1 MAPLPTRIVAVAPA
15 KHQPSPQQ
23 AAVYDWTSNGAGS
36 AVIEAVAGAGK
47 TTTLIN
53 LLDRTTGTVA
63 FMAYNKKIAEEI
75 EAKAAPLN
83 LGNRVRI
90 GTVHSFGFAALR
102 ASCPRTKVDGKKLIT
117 IAKRLIENKRL
128 PIELHEFAVKAAAMA
143 KQSGIGAMTDIA
155 SPTAWAEMIE
165 HHAIDELL
173 PEEFNISVGI
183 RAACALLIASN
194 DMADQMIDFDDM
206 IYLPLQRGLAIKPY
220 DWVLLDEAQDTNATR
235 RALARKMLA
244 PGGRMVA
251 VGDPAQA
258 IYGFTGADSDSLD
271 LIRADFNAITLP
283 LTVSYRCPKA
293 VVAEARKWV
302 QHIQPADNAIEGS
315 VERIDEDTFW
325 AETYATL
332 NAEDA
337 ILCRNTAPLVA
348 AAYRLIRN
356 GMGCYIE
363 GRDIGTGLI
372 KLATKW
378 KTARTVADLRDR
390 LSKWSKAEIKRAL
403 DKSQDAQAARI
414 DDQTSTL
421 FEIMSALP
429 DDAPIASIQT
439 AINTLFG
446 DTPAGQRPRVVTL
459 STIHKSKG
467 REWKRVLW
475 WGANA
480 YQPSPFA
487 RQAWQQGQERN
498 LMYVAATRAQETL
511 VHVTVEKEAEW
522 GVIPYRQKTLSCK
535 NSDGLLAHQER
546 KSQ

>member
-1 MAPLPTRIVAVAPA
+1 MAPLPNRITAPQAAPA
-15 KHQPSPQQ
+15 AKYQPSPQQ
-23 AAVYDWTSNGAGS
+23 AAVYDWTTNSTGS

-53 LLDRTTGTVA
+53 LLTRTTGTVA

-75 EAKAAPLN
+75 AVKAAPLN

-102 ASCPRTKVDGKKLIT
+102 TSCPRTKVDGKKLIT
-117 IAKRLIENKRL
+117 IAKRLIENKRI
-128 PIELHEFAVKAAAMA
+128 PVELHSFVLKAVALA
-143 KQSGIGAMTDIA
+143 KQAGIGAMTKIDDA
-155 SPTAWAEMIE
+155 KAWAEMIA

-173 PEEFNISVGI
+173 PEDFDLGAGI
-183 RAACALLIASN
+183 RAAVTLLTASN
-194 DMADQMIDFDDM
+194 AMADQIIDFDDM
-206 IYLPLQRGLAIKPY
+206 VYLPLQRRLKLQTY

-235 RALARKMLA
+235 RALACKLLA

-293 VVAEARKWV
+293 VVAEARQWV
-302 QHIQPADNAIEGS
+302 QHIQPADDAIEGS

-332 NAEDA
+332 TPDDA

-356 GMGCYIE
+356 GVGCYIE

-378 KTARTVADLRDR
+378 KTAATVADLRDR
-390 LSKWSKAEIKRAL
+390 LRKWSKAEIKRAQ
-403 DKSQDAQAARI
+403 DKSQDAQAARV

-421 FEIMSALP
+421 LEIMSALP
-429 DDAPIASIQT
+429 DDAPIFSVQT
-439 AINTLFG
+439 AINNIFG
-446 DTPAGQRPRVVTL
+446 DTPAGERPRVVTL

-480 YQPSPFA
+480 FQPSPFA

-498 LMYVAATRAQETL
+498 LMYVAATRAMETL
-511 VHVTVEKEAEW
+511 IHVTVEK
-522 GVIPYRQKTLSCK
+522 R
-535 NSDGLLAHQER
+535 ER
-546 KSQ
+546 RKDQ

>member
-1 MAPLPTRIVAVAPA
+1 MAPLPNRITAPQAAPAA

-53 LLDRTTGTVA
+53 LLDRTNGEVA

-75 EAKAAPLN
+75 AIKAAPFN
-83 LGNRVRI
+83 LGSRVRI

-102 ASCPRTKVDGKKLIT
+102 TVCPRAKVDGKKLVT
-117 IAKRLIENKRL
+117 IAKRLTQNKRL

-143 KQSGIGAMTDIA
+143 KQSGIGAITDIA

-165 HHAIDELL
+165 HHAINELL

-194 DMADQMIDFDDM
+194 DTADQMIDFDDM
-206 IYLPLQRGLAIKPY
+206 IYLPLQRGLAIRPY
-220 DWVLLDEAQDTNATR
+220 NWVLLDEAQDTNATR
-235 RALARKMLA
+235 RALARKLLA

-271 LIRADFNAITLP
+271 LIRKDFSAIILP

-325 AETYATL
+325 AETYETL
-332 NAEDA
+332 TANDA

-348 AAYRLIRN
+348 AAYRLIRK
-356 GMGCYIE
+356 GKGCIIE

-378 KTARTVADLRDR
+378 KTVQTVEDLRNKLGR
-390 LSKWSKAEIKRAL
+390 WSQAEIKRAR
-403 DKSQDAQAARI
+403 DKGQDAQAARV

-421 FEIMSALP
+421 FEIMSTLP

-439 AINTLFG
+439 AINSLFG
-446 DTPAGQRPRVVTL
+446 DTPAGERPRVVTL

-487 RQAWQQGQERN
+487 RQEWQQGQERN

-511 VHVTVEKEAEW
+511 VHVTVEK
-522 GVIPYRQKTLSCK
+522 
-535 NSDGLLAHQER
+535 QER
-546 KSQ
+546 YEE

>member
-1 MAPLPTRIVAVAPA
+1 MAPLPNRITVPQAAPAA

-53 LLDRTTGTVA
+53 LLDRTTGNVA

-102 ASCPRTKVDGKKLIT
+102 TSCPRTKVDGKKLIT
-117 IAKRLIENKRL
+117 IAKRLIENKRI
-128 PIELHEFAVKAAAMA
+128 PVEMHQFVIKAASMA
-143 KQSGIGAMTDIA
+143 KQAGIGAITKIDDA
-155 SPTAWAEMIE
+155 KAWADMIA
-165 HHAIDELL
+165 HHGIEELL
-173 PEEFNISVGI
+173 IEEFDLAEGIS
-183 RAACALLIASN
+183 AAVILLTASN
-194 DMADQMIDFDDM
+194 AMADQVIDFDDM
-206 IYLPLQRGLAIKPY
+206 VYLPLQRRLNLQTY
-220 DWVLLDEAQDTNATR
+220 NWVLLDEAQDTNATR

-271 LIRADFNAITLP
+271 LIREDFSAITLP

-293 VVAEARKWV
+293 VVTEARQWV
-302 QHIQPADNAIEGS
+302 QHIQAADNAIEGS
-315 VERIDEDTFW
+315 VECIDEDYFW
-325 AETYATL
+325 NGVYATYATL
-332 NAEDA
+332 TADDA

-356 GMGCYIE
+356 GVGCYIE

-378 KTARTVADLRDR
+378 KTAATVADLRDR
-390 LSKWSKAEIKRAL
+390 LRKWSKAEIKRAQ
-403 DKSQDAQAARI
+403 DKGQDAQAARV

-421 FEIMSALP
+421 LEIMGALP
-429 DDAPIASIQT
+429 DDAPIFSVQT
-439 AINTLFG
+439 AINNIFG
-446 DTPAGQRPRVVTL
+446 DTPAGERPRVVTL

-511 VHVTVEKEAEW
+511 VHVTVAK
-522 GVIPYRQKTLSCK
+522 QKREE
-535 NSDGLLAHQER
+535 D
-546 KSQ
+546 

>member
-1 MAPLPTRIVAVAPA
+1 MAPLPTRITAPQAAPA
-15 KHQPSPQQ
+15 AKHKPSPQQ
-23 AAVYDWTSNGAGS
+23 AAVYEWTSNSTGS

-53 LLDRTTGTVA
+53 LLTRTHGEVA

-75 EAKAAPLN
+75 AVKAEPLD
-83 LGNRVRI
+83 LGSRVRI

-102 ASCPRTKVDGKKLIT
+102 TVCPRTKVDGKKLIT
-117 IAKRLIENKRL
+117 IAKRLTQNKRL

-143 KQSGIGAMTDIA
+143 KQAGIGAMTDIA
-155 SPTAWAEMIE
+155 SPTAWAEMIA

-173 PEEFNISVGI
+173 PEGHGTAEGI

-194 DMADQMIDFDDM
+194 EMAEQMIDFDDM
-206 IYLPLQRGLAIKPY
+206 IYLPLQRGLTIKPY
-220 DWVLLDEAQDTNATR
+220 NWVLLDEAQDTNATR
-235 RALARKMLA
+235 RALACKLLA

-271 LIRADFNAITLP
+271 LIRKDFSAITLP

-315 VERIDEDTFW
+315 VERITEEDFW
-325 AETYATL
+325 GSAKKAGIYTGLTAD
-332 NAEDA
+332 DA
-337 ILCRNTAPLVA
+337 ILCRNTNPLVKL
-348 AAYRLIRN
+348 AYGLIRR
-356 GMGCYIE
+356 GKGCIIE
-363 GRDIGTGLI
+363 GRDIGMGLI

-378 KTARTVADLRDR
+378 KTAATVEDLRNKLGR
-390 LSKWSKAEIKRAL
+390 WSQAEIKRAL
-403 DKSQDAQAARI
+403 DKGQDAHAAKI
-414 DDQTSTL
+414 EDQTSTL
-421 FEIMSALP
+421 LEIMSTLP

-439 AINTLFG
+439 AINSLFG
-446 DTPAGQRPRVVTL
+446 DTPAGERPRVVTL

-467 REWKRVLW
+467 REWPRVLW

-480 YQPSPFA
+480 YQPSPYA
-487 RQAWQQGQERN
+487 RQEWQQGQERN

-511 VHVTVEKEAEW
+511 VHVMVEKKKRDME
-522 GVIPYRQKTLSCK
+522 
-535 NSDGLLAHQER
+535 
-546 KSQ
+546 

>member
-1 MAPLPTRIVAVAPA
+1 MAPLPNRITAPQAAPAA

-53 LLDRTTGTVA
+53 LLDRTTGNVA

-75 EAKAAPLN
+75 AVKAAPLN

-102 ASCPRTKVDGKKLIT
+102 TSCPRTKVDGKKLIT
-117 IAKRLIENKRL
+117 IAKRLIENKRI
-128 PIELHEFAVKAAAMA
+128 PVKLHSFVLKAVALA
-143 KQSGIGAMTDIA
+143 KQAGIGAITKIDDA
-155 SPTAWAEMIE
+155 KAWADMIA
-165 HHAIDELL
+165 HHGIAELL
-173 PEEFNISVGI
+173 PEDVDSDNDIIS
-183 RAACALLIASN
+183 AAVTLLTASN
-194 DMADQMIDFDDM
+194 AMADQIIDFDDM
-206 IYLPLQRGLAIKPY
+206 VYLPLQRRLNLQTY
-220 DWVLLDEAQDTNATR
+220 NWVLLDEAQDTNATR
-235 RALARKMLA
+235 RALARKLLA

-271 LIRADFNAITLP
+271 LIRKDFSAITLP

-293 VVAEARKWV
+293 VVAEARNWV
-302 QHIQPADNAIEGS
+302 RHIQPADNAIEGS
-315 VERIDEDTFW
+315 VECIDEDTFW
-325 AETYATL
+325 NNNRHRELQGEDAVYTTL
-332 NAEDA
+332 TADDA

-356 GMGCYIE
+356 GVGCYIE

-378 KTARTVADLRDR
+378 KTAITVADLRDR
-390 LSKWSKAEIKRAL
+390 LRKWSKAEIKRAQ
-403 DKSQDAQAARI
+403 DKGQDAQAARV

-421 FEIMSALP
+421 LEIMGALP
-429 DDAPIASIQT
+429 DDAPIFSVQT
-439 AINTLFG
+439 AINNIFG
-446 DTPAGQRPRVVTL
+446 DTPPGERPRVVTL

-480 YQPSPFA
+480 FQPSPFA
-487 RQAWQQGQERN
+487 RQEWQQGQERN
-498 LMYVAATRAQETL
+498 LMYVAATRAMETL
-511 VHVTVEKEAEW
+511 VHVTVEK
-522 GVIPYRQKTLSCK
+522 R
-535 NSDGLLAHQER
+535 ER
-546 KSQ
+546 REY

>member
-1 MAPLPTRIVAVAPA
+1 MAPLPNRITAPQAAPAA

-102 ASCPRTKVDGKKLIT
+102 TSCPRTKVDGKKLIT
-117 IAKRLIENKRL
+117 IAKRLIENKRI
-128 PIELHEFAVKAAAMA
+128 PEEMHQFVIKAASMA
-143 KQSGIGAMTDIA
+143 KQSGIGAITKIDDA
-155 SPTAWAEMIE
+155 KAWAEMIA
-165 HHAIDELL
+165 HHGIEELL
-173 PEEFNISVGI
+173 IEDFDLAHGIS
-183 RAACALLIASN
+183 AAIILLTASN
-194 DMADQMIDFDDM
+194 AMADQVIDFDDM
-206 IYLPLQRGLAIKPY
+206 VYLPLQRRLNLQTY
-220 DWVLLDEAQDTNATR
+220 TWVLLDEAQDTNATR

-293 VVAEARKWV
+293 VVAEARNWV
-302 QHIQPADNAIEGS
+302 RHIQPADNAIEGS
-315 VERIDEDTFW
+315 VECIDEDTFW
-325 AETYATL
+325 NNNRYRELNGEDAVYTTL
-332 NAEDA
+332 TVDDA

-403 DKSQDAQAARI
+403 DKSQDAQAARV

-487 RQAWQQGQERN
+487 RQAWQQGQECN

-511 VHVTVEKEAEW
+511 VHVTVEK
-522 GVIPYRQKTLSCK
+522 
-535 NSDGLLAHQER
+535 QER
-546 KSQ
+546 REF